1 MIPTRLTAKQQMV
14 FDFIRQHILENG
26 YPPTV
31 REIAAGLKLSG
42 PNSAKKFLDI
52 LQRKGV
58 IRRRPGISRGIELR
72 DDPRRTAVR
81 LVPIV
86 GTIRAGEPLPA
97 VENIEGTIAVDV
109 SFARSDGMFFLRVQG
124 DSMIDAHIQDG
135 DFALIRPQNRV
146 EQGEIAA
153 VLVGE
158 EATIKYVFRERNAL
172 RLQPANAAMEPILV
186 PAGSR
191 DVRII
196 GKLVGIYRN
205 MDYTKR

>member
-1 MIPTRLTAKQQMV
+1 MFTRLTAKQQRV
-14 FDFIRQHILENG
+14 FDFIRKHVLENG

-72 DDPRRTAVR
+72 EDTRHTTVR

-86 GTIRAGEPLPA
+86 GTIRAGEPLLA
-97 VENIEGTIAVDV
+97 VEHIEGTIAVDG

-135 DFALIRPQNRV
+135 DLALIRPQNRV

-205 MDYTKR
+205 LDYTKR